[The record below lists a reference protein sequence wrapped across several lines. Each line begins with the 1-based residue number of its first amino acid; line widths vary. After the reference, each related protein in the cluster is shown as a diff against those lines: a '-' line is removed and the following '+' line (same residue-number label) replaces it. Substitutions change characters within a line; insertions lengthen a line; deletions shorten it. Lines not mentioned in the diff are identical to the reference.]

1 MPYKAFTTAEP
12 RAPADLP
19 ETEGRANGLRTGK
32 RRLRSSGQ
40 VSEAQLHIALKPI
53 GQLDMAVKGSYRVPS
68 GVAHTQVL
76 HRRVPRVGPGRRVVF
91 YGIEI
96 EMKQAVPV
104 AGLSLGQADIR
115 HHALQRLQGGVLRIE
130 HLIEQ
135 IGRRGVTAHIL
146 RVKGYRPAAPGAPKV
161 STARAPAAAD
171 GGETGMLPGAFS
183 S

>member
-1 MPYKAFTTAEP
+1 
-12 RAPADLP
+12 
-19 ETEGRANGLRTGK
+19 
-32 RRLRSSGQ
+32 
-40 VSEAQLHIALKPI
+40 
-53 GQLDMAVKGSYRVPS
+53 MAVKGSYRVPS

-146 RVKGYRPAAPGAPKV
+146 RVKGYRPGRAGRAQGIYRPGAGGRRRRRNRNV
-161 STARAPAAAD
+161 AGSVQLLTGGI
-171 GGETGMLPGAFS
+171 GGEILQHGQL
-183 S
+183 